1 MRRIKILENYYHK
14 IEISIEKLKI
24 IIRIFEYGINFTI
37 YVTLEEGLE
46 LINNYKKGLEKF
58 LETLPEQSVQLGSEM
73 IQTLTLNSKNQITN
87 LEAIEKSLK
96 RPAKN

>member
-1 MRRIKILENYYHK
+1 M
-14 IEISIEKLKI
+14 
-24 IIRIFEYGINFTI
+24 
-37 YVTLEEGLE
+37 TLEEGLE
-46 LINNYKKGLEKF
+46 LITNYKKGLEKF

>member
-1 MRRIKILENYYHK
+1 M
-14 IEISIEKLKI
+14 
-24 IIRIFEYGINFTI
+24 
-37 YVTLEEGLE
+37 TLEEGLE

-73 IQTLTLNSKNQITN
+73 IQTLTLNSKNQIAN

-96 RPAKN
+96 RPVKSKSI